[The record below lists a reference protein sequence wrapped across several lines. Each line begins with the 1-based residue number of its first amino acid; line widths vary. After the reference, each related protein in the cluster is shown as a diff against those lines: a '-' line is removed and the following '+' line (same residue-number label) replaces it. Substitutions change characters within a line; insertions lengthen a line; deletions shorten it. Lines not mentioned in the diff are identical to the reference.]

1 MHPSLSFSLRD
12 EFSRKPIADKLIHL
26 LTSDIELS
34 PIIIN
39 GDWGTGKT
47 EFCHKVIYEIK
58 RNHDNLRCVY
68 VDAFNADSSDE
79 PILTLIA
86 AIISLFPKQQDKK
99 SIIKKAIP
107 VLKYASKVLLNAGTT
122 IILKENV
129 DNLSEEL
136 SEALKEQTT
145 TAIDASIDN
154 LLNIHE
160 KSNEN
165 ILALRGILE
174 SLSNEHPI
182 IIFIDELDRC
192 RPNYA
197 LKMIESIKH
206 IFNMNNVKFVM
217 ISNLK
222 QLESSI
228 NKVYGNSIDARK
240 YLDKFISFKIDLPH
254 FHIPNSHTDK
264 LELNSMTYFHNLIQ
278 GDQNLNFLSQPGYIQ
293 IISFFIKKYRLS
305 LRDIER
311 LVKYL
316 QITQIIG
323 QNLNKS
329 SAFCI
334 NVYKII
340 GTFIYLLNIDLKN
353 KLITE
358 DCSCEDILDL
368 FDIDMANYLDNFRNK
383 TGYSVID
390 TILITLLAPT
400 KNYLDFEKKYTKEIT
415 ILKDKWKLA
424 EDGYTQN
431 YSGDDINSF
440 NHIKNT
446 INTLMLI

>member
-47 EFCHKVIYEIK
+47 EFCHKVIHEIK
-58 RNHDNLRCVY
+58 ENHDNLKCVY

-86 AIISLFPKQQDKK
+86 AIISLFPEQEDKK

-122 IILKENV
+122 IILKESV
-129 DNLSEEL
+129 DNLGEEL

-145 TAIDASIDN
+145 TAIDTSIDN

-165 ILALRGILE
+165 ILALRRILE

-206 IFNMNNVKFVM
+206 IFSINNVKFVM

-228 NKVYGNSIDARK
+228 NKVYGDSIDANK
-240 YLDKFISFKIDLPH
+240 YLDKFIGFKVDLSEYH
-254 FHIPNSHTDK
+254 NNYNFEQKYNSEEYFSLLIRKNEKLKIFHSDVYLVFIC
-264 LELNSMTYFHNLIQ
+264 
-278 GDQNLNFLSQPGYIQ
+278 FL
-293 IISFFIKKYRLS
+293 IKKYKLS
-305 LRDIER
+305 LRDIEK
-311 LVKYL
+311 LVRTLDIYQNVGEK
-316 QITQIIG
+316 ITENSVILFSI
-323 QNLNKS
+323 
-329 SAFCI
+329 
-334 NVYKII
+334 YKII
-340 GTFIYLLNIDLKN
+340 GIFIYLFHINFKE
-353 KLITE
+353 KITN
-358 DCSCEDILDL
+358 DNYNCEDVLDFFGFHIINNENIIKDGKDYVSEIIIIKFL
-368 FDIDMANYLDNFRNK
+368 ISAKNINTFKNEYP
-383 TGYSVID
+383 
-390 TILITLLAPT
+390 ILIKNLNDHWESYKQPFLARHFHDDND
-400 KNYLDFEKKYTKEIT
+400 KIIIVKKT
-415 ILKDKWKLA
+415 IHA
-424 EDGYTQN
+424 
-431 YSGDDINSF
+431 
-440 NHIKNT
+440 
-446 INTLMLI
+446 LMLF